1 MKTLELKKRAYK
13 YIDTE
18 KNALVNLC
26 SEIVKIPSDNPPGN
40 TRQLAVFIKEYLEE
54 KKVDVEVYEPKKNN
68 VSLLATIRGT
78 SDHPHL
84 ILNGHLDQ
92 FPAEVGDAWS
102 VGPYSGE
109 VSDGKIFGRGVGDM
123 KGGVSASIFS
133 FLLMKKLGIT
143 LPGKVTL
150 MLVADEETGGQ
161 WGTGWLL
168 ENVPNL
174 NADACINGEPS
185 GLTIRIGEKGRFG
198 LRLTTY
204 GKPAHGSFAGY
215 AGENA
220 IMKMMRVLPIVND
233 LNKVKGRF
241 TDETEKM
248 IKDSTQGYEISYGE
262 SFSGM
267 AQILRHVT
275 ANIGVINGG
284 SKVNIVPGTCEVE
297 IDLRLPLGLTRA
309 EIEQQ
314 LTQTILE
321 TDSTASINHLEH
333 PSTMF
338 EANYTSPSEKIV
350 EFLRTTIFEVTKNNP
365 LYSFTSAA
373 TDCRYFRLKQIPSV
387 VYGPKAYNMAA
398 ADEHISIED
407 LLTVTK
413 VHAGTIIDFQHGLL
427 DH

>member
-1 MKTLELKKRAYK
+1 MKTHELKKRAYQH
-13 YIDTE
+13 IDAE
-18 KNALVNLC
+18 KNALVKLC

-40 TRQLAVFIKEYLEE
+40 TRQLADFIKEYLEE
-54 KKVDVEVYEPKKNN
+54 KNVDVEVYEPKENN

-78 SDHPHL
+78 SDRPHL

-102 VGPYSGE
+102 VDPYSGE

-133 FLLMKKLGIT
+133 FLLMKKLGIM
-143 LPGKVTL
+143 LPGTVTL

-161 WGTGWLL
+161 WGTGWLFK
-168 ENVPNL
+168 NVPNL

-198 LRLTTY
+198 LRLTSY

-220 IMKMMRVLPIVND
+220 IMKMMRILPLVND

-241 TDETEKM
+241 TEETEK
-248 IKDSTQGYEISYGE
+248 IIEDSTQGYEISYGE

-267 AQILRHVT
+267 AQILKHVT
-275 ANIGVINGG
+275 TNIGVINGG
-284 SKVNIVPGTCEVE
+284 SKVNIIPGTCEVE

-314 LTQTILE
+314 LTQKILKADPTI
-321 TDSTASINHLEH
+321 SIEHLEH

-373 TDCRYFRLKQIPSV
+373 TDCRYFRTRQIPSV

-398 ADEHISIED
+398 ADEHITIED

-413 VHAGTIIDFQHGLL
+413 VHAGTILDFQHGLL
-427 DH
+427 GH